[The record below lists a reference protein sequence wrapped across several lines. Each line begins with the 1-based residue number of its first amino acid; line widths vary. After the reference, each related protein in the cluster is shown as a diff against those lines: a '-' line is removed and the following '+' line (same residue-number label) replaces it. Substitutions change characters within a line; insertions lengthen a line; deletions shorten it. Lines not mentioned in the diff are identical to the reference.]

1 MSAAEGSELV
11 PAVGY
16 LRLSDYRTEGALLGR
31 AEVLHTRAAD
41 LGWRLDDVIV
51 ENDLA
56 PGAGDAAPRG
66 ASAFKR
72 KRIVLP
78 DGSVALRTVRPGFRQ
93 MLAAMQSGRA
103 RGVLAEDLDRLLRQ
117 PRDGEDLLDAAQL
130 SGATVRS
137 LSGSVTLTNG
147 GTDDERFVARIMAAN
162 ANKASADTG
171 RRVSAA
177 RDRLAGQ
184 SWQGGRRPYG
194 YRPDPDAPR
203 WHKTLLIV
211 PEEAAVLRWAA
222 EHLLTGG
229 SLKWL
234 GRDLRERGVPTVTG
248 APWTTS
254 TLRDALMKPAI
265 VALAVRR
272 GVIVGPA
279 PWKPILATDDG
290 QPDMETWERLKTLLN
305 DPARRTNAGRS
316 NEPRWLVSG
325 FAVCG
330 VCKKPVRV
338 GGGGRGRSPAYV
350 GKECGHVRRT
360 AADVDELV
368 AEGALSYLEQSENLV
383 RLQPP
388 ERPGAD
394 TGALRAEL
402 ETLGT
407 RRAKFRAMGAAGTVE
422 PDDLAGIL
430 AGIRR
435 REDDLRAQLA
445 ASSAGP
451 DLFAAFRDAPARTVW
466 AALPMPQ
473 RRAIVQRLF
482 ESVVI
487 NRAAKRGTAF
497 HPDSVTATPAPDL
510 VRMTP

>member
-1 MSAAEGSELV
+1 MSAAEAELV
-11 PAVGY
+11 PAIGY
-16 LRLSDYRTEGALLGR
+16 LRLSDYRTEGALNGR
-31 AEVLHTRAAD
+31 AEVLHERAAD
-41 LGWRLDDVIV
+41 LGWRLVEVVV

-56 PGAGDAAPRG
+56 AGADSENPRG

-72 KRIVLP
+72 RKVLLP
-78 DGSVALRTVRPGFRQ
+78 DGTMGLRTFRPGFRQ
-93 MLAAMQSGRA
+93 LLGAMQSGRV

-117 PRDGEDLLDAAQL
+117 PRDGEDLLD
-130 SGATVRS
+130 GAELWGVTVRS

-147 GTDDERFVARIMAAN
+147 GTPDERFVARIMAAN

-194 YRPDPDAPR
+194 YRPDPDAPK

-211 PEEAAVLRWAA
+211 PEEEAVLLWAA
-222 EHLLTGG
+222 DHLLTGG

-234 GRDLRERGVPTVTG
+234 ARDLRERGVPTVTG
-248 APWTTS
+248 APWSTS
-254 TLRDALMKPAI
+254 ALRDALLKPAI
-265 VALAVRR
+265 VALAVRN
-272 GVIVGPA
+272 GVVVGPA
-279 PWKPILATDDG
+279 PWKPILATADG
-290 QPDMETWERLKTLLN
+290 EPDMETYERLKTLLS

-325 FAVCG
+325 IAVCG

-338 GGGGRGRSPAYV
+338 GGAGRGRSPAYV
-350 GKECGHVRRT
+350 GKECGHIRRV
-360 AADVDELV
+360 AADVDAVV
-368 AEGALSYLEQSENLV
+368 AEVAVSYLERSENLV
-383 RLQPP
+383 RLRPP
-388 ERPGAD
+388 ERPGTD
-394 TGALRAEL
+394 TRALRAEL
-402 ETLGT
+402 EALGT
-407 RRAKFRAMGAAGTVE
+407 RRARFRAMGAAGTVE
-422 PDDLAGIL
+422 PDDLVGIL

-435 REDDLRAQLA
+435 REDVLREQLA

-466 AALPMPQ
+466 DALKMPQ

-482 ESVVI
+482 ASVVI
-487 NRAAKRGTAF
+487 NRAAKRGSAF
-497 HPDSVTATPAPDL
+497 DPDSIVLTPAADL
-510 VRMTP
+510 A